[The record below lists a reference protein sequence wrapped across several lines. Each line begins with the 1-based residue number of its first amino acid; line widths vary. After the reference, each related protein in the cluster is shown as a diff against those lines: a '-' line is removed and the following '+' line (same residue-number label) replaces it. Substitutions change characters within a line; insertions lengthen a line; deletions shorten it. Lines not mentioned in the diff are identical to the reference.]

1 MAFYASGSISAY
13 KKLRKIVD
21 SCFSDPT
28 RRPFVSLMNTRG
40 EVKIIIFNDK
50 TKSDTIIPIN
60 DVEKLNRMY
69 ERLYRMAFVR
79 R

>member
-1 MAFYASGSISAY
+1 MTYYPSGSISAY
-13 KKLRKIVD
+13 KNLRKIVD
-21 SCFSDPT
+21 SCFSDST
-28 RRPFVSLMNTRG
+28 RRPFVSLMKTRG

-50 TKSDTIIPIN
+50 TKSETIIPIN

>member
-1 MAFYASGSISAY
+1 MAYYASGSISAFN
-13 KKLRKIVD
+13 KMRKIVD

-28 RRPFVSLMNTRG
+28 RRPFVSLTKTRSV
-40 EVKIIIFNDK
+40 VKITIYSDNTK
-50 TKSDTIIPIN
+50 TENIIPVD

>member
-13 KKLRKIVD
+13 KNLRKIVD

-28 RRPFVSLMNTRG
+28 RRPFVSLMKTRG

-50 TKSDTIIPIN
+50 TKSETIISIN
-60 DVEKLNRMY
+60 DVNRLNRMY
-69 ERLYRMAFVR
+69 ERLYRMAFIR

>member
-1 MAFYASGSISAY
+1 MAYYASGSISAY

-21 SCFSDPT
+21 GCFSDPT
-28 RRPFVSLMNTRG
+28 RRPFVSLMKTGG
-40 EVKIIIFNDK
+40 EVKIIIFNEK
-50 TKSDTIIPIN
+50 AKSETIIPIN

-69 ERLYRMAFVR
+69 ERLYRMTFVR

>member
-1 MAFYASGSISAY
+1 MAYYASGSISAY

-28 RRPFVSLMNTRG
+28 RRPFVSLMKTRG

-50 TKSDTIIPIN
+50 TKSETIIPIN

>member
-1 MAFYASGSISAY
+1 MAYYASGSIPAY
-13 KKLRKIVD
+13 KNLRKIVD

-28 RRPFVSLMNTRG
+28 RRPFVSLMKTRSV
-40 EVKIIIFNDK
+40 VKITIYSENTK
-50 TKSDTIIPIN
+50 TENTIPVD

-69 ERLYRMAFVR
+69 ERLYRMAFIR

>member
-1 MAFYASGSISAY
+1 MTYYPSGSISAY

-21 SCFSDPT
+21 GCFSDPT
-28 RRPFVSLMNTRG
+28 RRPFVSLMKTRG

-50 TKSDTIIPIN
+50 TKSETIIPIN